1 MVDMLICSHS
11 VLIETRVVHCEVNA
25 DDDEITIEYEMPDIA
40 EVIQRGNDVPQVSD
54 ISLIKVIYYCRS
66 VQCYH

>member
-1 MVDMLICSHS
+1 MLICSHS